1 MSDCGCGF
9 EVTDAADAAQRRV
22 LRALLGINLAMFVV
36 ELGAGLYAESTGLL
50 ADALDMLA
58 DAMVYAISLMAVGG
72 ALAAKA
78 RAASLSGWL
87 QILLGAL
94 VAVEVLRRLVYGSD
108 PLSAAMVGVG
118 GLALVANIACL
129 VLISSHRKGEV
140 HMRASW
146 IFSRNDVI
154 ANLGVIVAGVLV
166 ATTASRLPDLVIGA
180 ALSLLVIRGGITILG
195 EARGE
200 VAGGRCGT

>member
-1 MSDCGCGF
+1 M
-9 EVTDAADAAQRRV
+9 

-36 ELGAGLYAESTGLL
+36 ELGAGLYAESAGLL

-58 DAMVYAISLMAVGG
+58 DAMVYAIGLAAVGG
-72 ALAAKA
+72 ALAVKA

-87 QILLGAL
+87 QILLGAM
-94 VAVEVLRRLVYGSD
+94 VAVEVLRRLVYGSE
-108 PLSAAMVGVG
+108 PMSVAMVGVG
-118 GLALVANIACL
+118 GLALLANVTCL

-166 ATTASRLPDLVIGA
+166 AMTASRLPDLVIGA

-195 EARGE
+195 EARSAD
-200 VAGGRCGT
+200 AGCRT

>member
-1 MSDCGCGF
+1 VSDCDCGF
-9 EVTDAADAAQRRV
+9 EAADAAQRQV

-36 ELGAGLYAESTGLL
+36 ELGAGLYAESAGLL

-58 DAMVYAISLMAVGG
+58 DAMVYAISLAAVGG
-72 ALAAKA
+72 ALAVKA

-87 QILLGAL
+87 QILLGAM
-94 VAVEVLRRLVYGSD
+94 VAVEVLRRLVYGSE
-108 PLSAAMVGVG
+108 PMSVAMVGVG
-118 GLALVANIACL
+118 GLALLANVTCL

-166 ATTASRLPDLVIGA
+166 AMTASRLPDLVIGA

-195 EARGE
+195 EARSAD
-200 VAGGRCGT
+200 AGCRT